1 MQEFNEFFANIK
13 EFLDQKTKVFV
24 LIKNFFILKLN
35 TFKYF
40 LILKNIIN
48 NYKNKTIIFVTHRV
62 DNIDLFDR
70 VVKID
75 NKEILED
82 VTRNN

>member
-1 MQEFNEFFANIK
+1 MTRK
-13 EFLDQKTKVFV
+13 
-24 LIKNFFILKLN
+24 
-35 TFKYF
+35 
-40 LILKNIIN
+40 ILKNIIN

>member
-1 MQEFNEFFANIK
+1 MLSEAN
-13 EFLDQKTKVFV
+13 FL
-24 LIKNFFILKLN
+24 FIDEGLSQIDTDLERK
-35 TFKYF
+35 
-40 LILKNIIN
+40 ILKNIIN

>member
-1 MQEFNEFFANIK
+1 MRNI
-13 EFLDQKTKVFV
+13 
-24 LIKNFFILKLN
+24 LI
-35 TFKYF
+35 
-40 LILKNIIN
+40 NIIN
-48 NYKNKTIIFVTHRV
+48 NYKFISIFFVPHGV

>member
-1 MQEFNEFFANIK
+1 MLSEAN
-13 EFLDQKTKVFV
+13 FL
-24 LIKNFFILKLN
+24 FIDEGLSQIDTDLERK
-35 TFKYF
+35 
-40 LILKNIIN
+40 ILKNIIN
-48 NYKNKTIIFVTHRV
+48 DYKNKTIIFVTHRV